1 MKSNQDKRQ
10 ALVDAIESGQY
21 KTGSNSDKT
30 ALIILAV
37 FFIFIIVMTTVAG
50 GIAGGMIGALSSIPL
65 MLPMFIPIGIVLVVS
80 SLNQGVD
87 LGKLSEIN
95 RWLILNGEEIEAE
108 LDAIEQRGNMYIFRC
123 SAEYAGLRRQF
134 VSPSIRVQPIPFSE
148 KKITVYINPQNPNQ
162 YLIDF
167 YSHLP
172 LAGNNVLH
180 DRSEMKI
187 NPNKKSPTEGSYVL
201 LVVICI
207 VFFVP
212 FGLISFLSGLGA
224 ILSKESAAGVGII
237 VMIVPL
243 AVVSL
248 AMYGIL
254 KYIKRSKEIAER
266 GYYVPATATRF
277 WVTHSKNNTTYH
289 LSARYIEP
297 STKIVHDFHT
307 TGPSSMKALV
317 DSKVNV
323 YLNPDNT
330 REYFVDVKEAQQRLG
345 FTASSKG

>member
-1 MKSNQDKRQ
+1 MKSNQDKRR
-10 ALVDAIESGQY
+10 ALVDAIVSGQY
-21 KTGSNSDKT
+21 KTGSNGDKT
-30 ALIILAV
+30 ALIILAA
-37 FFIFIIVMTTVAG
+37 FFIFIIAMTAVAG

-65 MLPMFIPIGIVLVVS
+65 MLPMFIPIAIVLVVS
-80 SLNQGVD
+80 NLNLGVD
-87 LGKLSEIN
+87 LGKLSETN

-108 LDAIEQRGNMYIFRC
+108 LDAVEQRGSKYIFRC

-187 NPNKKSPTEGSYVL
+187 DPNKKNPTENSSAL
-201 LVVICI
+201 MIVICI
-207 VFFVP
+207 VFLLP
-212 FGLISFLSGLGA
+212 FGLISIFSGLSAMMYEKSA
-224 ILSKESAAGVGII
+224 ISVGMII
-237 VMIVPL
+237 TIVPL

-248 AMYGIL
+248 AVYGIV
-254 KYIKRSKEIAER
+254 KYIKRNKEIAAR
-266 GYYVPATATRF
+266 GCYVPATATRF

-297 STKIVHDFHT
+297 STKIVHNFHT

-330 REYFVDVKEAQQRLG
+330 REYFVDIKEAQRRLG
-345 FTASSKG
+345 FTASNKG